1 MATEVIFGFTNRT
14 AQATGLITGKKLGMY
29 TNYDAKEFTSN
40 STLLRNATCPIDRDE
55 LVSIRTKDLPRI
67 DNDLN
72 IEKVSPIKG
81 GIEYSIQTQTVATVK
96 DDVTGLSYQEPVVIT
111 TTIRHHKNACLTGS
125 IISQL
130 LERNVSAF
138 YQDDGTE
145 RFSRLMT
152 GCEAPKAD

>member
-14 AQATGLITGKKLGMY
+14 AQTTGLVTGKKLGMY

-40 STLLRNATCPIDRDE
+40 STLLRNATCPIDKDE

-96 DDVTGLSYQEPVVIT
+96 DDTTGISYQEPIVIT

-130 LERNVSAF
+130 LERNISAF